1 MIFARM
7 SGRTKIVGVAVVA
20 TAVAFSV
27 GACGSQGIQIAKSSP
42 DYHGAVLFRD
52 HCAGCHSLA
61 VVGAVGSGF
70 QVRRKLRTNG
80 PNFNVRPEQV
90 AQVLY
95 AIRNG
100 GFSGAIMPENILL
113 GPDAQAVAQ
122 FLSKY
127 AGRSASNPPSP
138 TRAGTTG
145 P

>member
-7 SGRTKIVGVAVVA
+7 SGRTKIVGVAIAA
-20 TAVAFSV
+20 TSAAFSL

-90 AQVLY
+90 NQVLY
-95 AIRNG
+95 AI
-100 GFSGAIMPENILL
+100 
-113 GPDAQAVAQ
+113 
-122 FLSKY
+122 
-127 AGRSASNPPSP
+127 
-138 TRAGTTG
+138 
-145 P
+145 

>member
-7 SGRTKIVGVAVVA
+7 SGRTKIVGVAVA
-20 TAVAFSV
+20 ASAVALSL
-27 GACGSQGIQIAKSSP
+27 GACSSQGIKLASSDP
-42 DYHGAVLFRD
+42 NYHGAVLFRD

-61 VVGAVGSGF
+61 IVGAVGSGNN
-70 QVRRKLRTNG
+70 VRRKLRTNG
-80 PNFNVRPEQV
+80 PNFNVRPEQA

-122 FLSKY
+122 FLATY

-138 TRAGTTG
+138 TQTGTSG

>member
-7 SGRTKIVGVAVVA
+7 SGRTKIVGVAVAA

-27 GACGSQGIQIAKSSP
+27 GACSSQGIQVAKSSP

-52 HCAGCHSLA
+52 HCSGCHSLA

-80 PNFNVRPEQV
+80 PNFNVRHEQV
-90 AQVLY
+90 GQVLY
-95 AIRNG
+95 ALRNG

-113 GPDAQAVAQ
+113 GPDAVAVAQ
-122 FLSKY
+122 FLAKY
-127 AGRSASNPPSP
+127 AGTAAHPPP
-138 TRAGTTG
+138 TPNG
-145 P
+145 